1 MIMPVVVAVP
11 ALTQSHR
18 RHVCVCVCVRES
30 TGEILGRGVHDRVHA
45 VRKRILP
52 TRHSDEQPIRTRERQ
67 SAPPPRDDEGTPN
80 EYAQRTPENHLA
92 RIVVYTLWP
101 SRPRQIVYDGTWL

>member
-1 MIMPVVVAVP
+1 M
-11 ALTQSHR
+11 
-18 RHVCVCVCVRES
+18 
-30 TGEILGRGVHDRVHA
+30 HDRVHA

-80 EYAQRTPENHLA
+80 EYAQRTSENHLA

-101 SRPRQIVYDGTWL
+101 SRPRQNMVHVLSREVDLLQINAHDAAIAVCVDAIPLTQ